1 MKKTY
6 LTPAASKVSFET
18 EEIMDFSFT
27 GNSSIL
33 IDSDNNN
40 SSKNPSTDF
49 GGINLF

>member
-6 LTPAASKVSFET
+6 FAPEVLKVSFET

-27 GNSSIL
+27 GNGSIL
-33 IDSDNNN
+33 GDSDNNQA
-40 SSKNPSTDF
+40 SKNPATDF